1 MIPIRDAIRS
11 RTFPFVNIT
20 LIVINVLVWFFQLS
34 LGSRG
39 ETFILHYGLIPV
51 RFFWGLHSDLSASMI
66 PIFTSMF
73 IHGGWLHVLGNMW
86 FLHIFGDNVEDR
98 VGHLNYILFYFLC
111 GISAAM
117 AQTFMNPQSA
127 MPMVGA
133 SGAIAGVLGA
143 YFLLF
148 PHSRIL
154 TLIPIFIFIQ
164 FVEIPAF
171 IFLILWFLLQF
182 LMGTV
187 SVSEGGVA
195 WWAHIGGFVA
205 GLILVLFFKKSE
217 PREIV
222 YWNRK

>member
-11 RTFPFVNIT
+11 RSFPVVNIT
-20 LIVINVLVWFFQLS
+20 FIVINLLVWIFQLS
-34 LGSRG
+34 LGARG
-39 ETFILHYGLIPV
+39 EAFIVHYGVVPV
-51 RFFWGLHSDLSASMI
+51 RFFWGLHNDLSVAII

-73 IHGGWLHVLGNMW
+73 LHGGWLHLLGNMW

-98 VGHLNYILFYFLC
+98 VGHLNYILFYLLC
-111 GISAAM
+111 GIVAAM
-117 AQTFMNPQSA
+117 SQTLLNPRSQI
-127 MPMVGA
+127 PMVGA

-171 IFLILWFLLQF
+171 VFLILWFLLQF

-205 GLILVLFFKKSE
+205 GLILVYFFKKSE
-217 PREIV
+217 PPEIV
-222 YWNRK
+222 YWN

>member
-11 RTFPFVNIT
+11 RSFPVVNIT
-20 LIVINVLVWFFQLS
+20 FIVINLIVWIFQLS

-39 ETFILHYGLIPV
+39 EAFILHYGVVPV
-51 RFFWGLHSDLSASMI
+51 RFFWGLHNDLAAAII

-73 IHGGWLHVLGNMW
+73 LHGGWLHVLGNMW
-86 FLHIFGDNVEDR
+86 FLHVFGDNVEDR
-98 VGHLNYILFYFLC
+98 VGHLNYILFYLLC
-111 GISAAM
+111 GIVAAM
-117 AQTFMNPQSA
+117 AQTLMNPRSPI
-127 MPMVGA
+127 PMVGA

-205 GLILVLFFKKSE
+205 GLILVFFFKKSE
-217 PREIV
+217 PPQMV
-222 YWNRK
+222 YWNQR